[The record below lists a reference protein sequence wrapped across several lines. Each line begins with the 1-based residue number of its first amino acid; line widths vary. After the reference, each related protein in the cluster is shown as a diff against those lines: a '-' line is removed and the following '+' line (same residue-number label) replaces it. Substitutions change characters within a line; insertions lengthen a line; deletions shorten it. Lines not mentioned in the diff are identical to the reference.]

1 MLLARTRSTTSAVFV
16 KMFKK
21 IEQARLL
28 MVSLIKK
35 ISPPIYYYTKN
46 AVHIYSI
53 HSEMIKELRSPSI
66 VLVYSMGKVGS
77 SSVFESLKA
86 TIDQPIY
93 QIHSLN
99 IEDTKKFW
107 KKIKLHQSYFNR
119 DCIDREKIVSRF
131 LSYRFSRILGQK
143 NLKIISIVRDPVSRN
158 ISHFFENIDMYF
170 RDFKKRLNLE
180 DIEMK
185 DLVNVFWEREYVI
198 EKHIDWFDR
207 EFKSVLGLDIFSTE
221 VSRDKGYTI
230 IRDIDRKLDVLLLKM
245 ESFDRCLENALAE
258 FLGVEQVIIKKVNIA
273 QSKYYF
279 SIYNNFKNHVNFTQ
293 EYLEEIYTQKLVT
306 HLYTKGEIDNFKSK
320 WLHQESMNS

>member
-1 MLLARTRSTTSAVFV
+1 
-16 KMFKK
+16 
-21 IEQARLL
+21 
-28 MVSLIKK
+28 
-35 ISPPIYYYTKN
+35 
-46 AVHIYSI
+46 
-53 HSEMIKELRSPSI
+53 
-66 VLVYSMGKVGS
+66 
-77 SSVFESLKA
+77 
-86 TIDQPIY
+86 
-93 QIHSLN
+93 
-99 IEDTKKFW
+99 
-107 KKIKLHQSYFNR
+107 
-119 DCIDREKIVSRF
+119 
-131 LSYRFSRILGQK
+131 
-143 NLKIISIVRDPVSRN
+143 
-158 ISHFFENIDMYF
+158 MYF